1 MSNTPDTDANQIFLG
16 INPDEGDYFVP
27 ATVARK
33 LEQQRDEA
41 VNNYETAVLREHRMQ
56 EQLDTLKESI
66 LDLSH
71 PNMQLLLE
79 ERNEVCNQRDA
90 AFERYNEAV
99 KLYNAAVIGAKLID
113 KDLKKAKKDLK
124 KAESERDK
132 LAKGLKDLI
141 NYANSFKPFFNRY
154 QKRQTA
160 DTKGG
165 DHE

>member
-16 INPDEGDYFVP
+16 FNPDEGDYFVP

-79 ERNEVCNQRDA
+79 ERNKAVNNYETAVLHGHRMQEQRD
-90 AFERYNEAV
+90 RLTTITN
-99 KLYNAAVIGAKLID
+99 
-113 KDLKKAKKDLK
+113 
-124 KAESERDK
+124 
-132 LAKGLKDLI
+132 DLI
-141 NYANSFKPFFNRY
+141 AMVRINVM
-154 QKRQTA
+154 
-160 DTKGG
+160 
-165 DHE
+165 

>member
-1 MSNTPDTDANQIFLG
+1 
-16 INPDEGDYFVP
+16 
-27 ATVARK
+27 
-33 LEQQRDEA
+33 
-41 VNNYETAVLREHRMQ
+41 MQ